1 MADDLEQQVS
11 AGLVDGQVANFIKD
25 KYTWSSVLAQLEL
38 ELRGGLCAGEG
49 VDHVDGGGE
58 EHGVT
63 LVAGGESQGD
73 GEMAFSESDAADE
86 HDIGEVVE
94 ELQPAHD

>member
-1 MADDLEQQVS
+1 M
-11 AGLVDGQVANFIKD
+11 
-25 KYTWSSVLAQLEL
+25 
-38 ELRGGLCAGEG
+38 AGEG

>member
-1 MADDLEQQVS
+1 MRRSMERS
-11 AGLVDGQVANFIKD
+11 C
-25 KYTWSSVLAQLEL
+25 
-38 ELRGGLCAGEG
+38 RRC
-49 VDHVDGGGE
+49 GGGE

-94 ELQPAHD
+94 ELQTEEVLDLGERVLIGVAPSLLPNQYLMN